1 MNPLRVLVLI
11 DSLEEPGGAER
22 LAVTLA
28 TALPRERFEV
38 TMAATRTA
46 GGRLV
51 DELEE
56 AGVPWFALGRS
67 GRLDLAPFRR
77 LVSFMRRARIEVVH
91 SHMFGSN
98 LWASLLAP
106 LAGVEVR
113 VAHEH
118 GSPYEGSLGRL
129 IRGFDH
135 RLIGPVASAVVVG
148 TDAERERVVEQGGV
162 RADKVEV
169 IPAPFVARGPASVD
183 LRAELGLA
191 DDIPLVGTAAW
202 LRPEKALEVLV
213 DAFAALPPACAR
225 ARLVIAGEG
234 PARAG
239 LEARADARGVRDRT
253 HFLGARADVL
263 AILDSLDVAA
273 LSSDRE
279 STSLVALEAI
289 AAGTPLVSTRVGGPA
304 EFLADGESAL
314 LVEPRD
320 PAAMAAAIASL
331 LEDAELRGRL
341 ADAAGRVLDR
351 FSVERVAGMHAAL
364 YERLIAGAGR
374 PPAGVPLAG

>member
-56 AGVPWFALGRS
+56 AGVPWFAIGRS

-148 TDAERERVVEQGGV
+148 TDAERERVVQQGGV

-191 DDIPLVGTAAW
+191 DDTPLVGTAAW

-225 ARLVIAGEG
+225 AQLVIAGEG

-314 LVEPRD
+314 LVQPRD
-320 PAAMAAAIASL
+320 PAAMTAAIASL
-331 LEDAELRGRL
+331 LADAELRGRL
-341 ADAAGRVLDR
+341 AAAAGRVLDR

-374 PPAGVPLAG
+374 RPPASL

>member
-56 AGVPWFALGRS
+56 AAVPWFALGRS
-67 GRLDLAPFRR
+67 GRLDLAPFRH

-98 LWASLLAP
+98 LWTSLLAP

-129 IRGFDH
+129 IRGCDH

-169 IPAPFVARGPASVD
+169 IPAPFVARGPAFVD

-191 DDIPLVGTAAW
+191 DDTPLVGTAAW

-225 ARLVIAGEG
+225 AQLVIAGEG
-234 PARAG
+234 PARPG

-314 LVEPRD
+314 LVQPRD
-320 PAAMAAAIASL
+320 PAAMTAAIASL
-331 LEDAELRGRL
+331 LADAELRGRL
-341 ADAAGRVLDR
+341 AAAAGRVLDR
-351 FSVERVAGMHAAL
+351 FSVGRVAGMHAAL

-374 PPAGVPLAG
+374 RPPASL